1 MTLKWKKCY
10 VNVPLDD
17 QCVYEHD
24 CTDDSMTNVFTVELT
39 VDDYD
44 ALFWL
49 FRAWND
55 AFGILIDIFE
65 EDEIKAEK
73 SREALRILQNHV
85 AKSTSSEF
93 LAAAKKILP
102 AVEKAVELNMPIYLD
117 F

>member
-1 MTLKWKKCY
+1 MALEWKICY

-17 QCVYEHD
+17 QRFYEHD
-24 CTDDSMTNVFTVELT
+24 CTDDPMTNVFTVELT

-55 AFGILIDIFE
+55 AFGTLIDLFE
-65 EDEIKAEK
+65 EDEIKAENVQ
-73 SREALRILQNHV
+73 EALGVLQNHM
-85 AKSTSSEF
+85 AESASSEF